1 MDPAF
6 TKRISFREPVNRFV
20 FQSLQ
25 ELTTMNA
32 IKKFIRDEEGVTAIE
47 YGLLAAFVAL
57 AIITAAT
64 NLGTEISALFG
75 KITTKLKSV
84 TIA

>member
-6 TKRISFREPVNRFV
+6 TKRIFFRGPVNRFIS
-20 FQSLQ
+20 QSLQ
-25 ELTTMNA
+25 ELNMNA

-64 NLGTEISALFG
+64 DLGKEIAKLFG
-75 KITTKLKSV
+75 KITTKLSGI
-84 TIA
+84 TF

>member
-1 MDPAF
+1 
-6 TKRISFREPVNRFV
+6 
-20 FQSLQ
+20 
-25 ELTTMNA
+25 MNA

-64 NLGTEISALFG
+64 NLGTEIGNLFG
-75 KITTKLKSV
+75 KITTKLKAI